1 MRKPVLIAIVV
12 LIAAVIIVGGICSL
26 LLPTRIDSESSADS
40 SFAQS
45 EPAAA
50 QPTPAAIPASAQFA
64 EEPEMAFV
72 DDAMVK
78 AAASDSSTGSSPPS
92 LDNGRQKIISTAS
105 LAVEVEDV
113 SPAVD
118 RVRDITKELGGF
130 VEHLSSFGGDNQ
142 ENANL
147 TVRVPQDQF
156 TAAVDRISGLGNVQN
171 RELGREDVSEQFV
184 DLEARLKS
192 LQREETSLLSLLELA
207 TSVADVLAIERELSR
222 IRSEIERHQGRLDF
236 LSRRVD
242 LATIQVN
249 LFPPRDRFPQP
260 PSAHLTVEVK
270 QVSDRVDEVK
280 SLVGSH
286 DGGLDRVFRS
296 TRNEKDRAEISFRVF
311 PQDFADV
318 MQVLEDQGKVLNKE
332 VVEATGGGDDAL
344 KTPNA
349 RINVAFQ
356 EPDPREAGLL
366 LFLGLPIAAIILV
379 SGLAAA
385 FYWTYQRGR
394 RRRDRF
400 LG

>member
-50 QPTPAAIPASAQFA
+50 QPTPAANPASAQFA

-92 LDNGRQKIISTAS
+92 LDNGRQKIISTAF

-118 RVRDITKELGGF
+118 RVRDITEGLGGF

-147 TVRVPQDQF
+147 TVRVPQEQF
-156 TAAVDRISGLGNVQN
+156 AAAVDRISGLGNVQN

-249 LFPPRDRFPQP
+249 LFPPHDRFPQP

-280 SLVGSH
+280 SLVESH

-296 TRNEKDRAEISFRVF
+296 TRNEQDRAEISFRVF
-311 PQDFADV
+311 PQEFADI

>member
-26 LLPTRIDSESSADS
+26 LLPSGIDSESSADS
-40 SFAQS
+40 SFPQS
-45 EPAAA
+45 RPAAPH
-50 QPTPAAIPASAQFA
+50 PTSAPFPASAQFA

-72 DDAMVK
+72 DNAMVK
-78 AAASDSSTGSSPPS
+78 AAASDSSTGSNPSS
-92 LDNGRQKIISTAS
+92 LDNGRQKIISTAF

-118 RVRDITKELGGF
+118 RVRDITEELGGF

-156 TAAVDRISGLGNVQN
+156 TAVVDRISGLGNVQN

-280 SLVGSH
+280 ALVESH

-296 TRNEKDRAEISFRVF
+296 TRNEQDRAEISFRVF
-311 PQDFADV
+311 PQDFTDV

-332 VVEATGGGDDAL
+332 VVEATGGGDDAP

-349 RINVAFQ
+349 RIDIAFQ
-356 EPDPREAGLL
+356 EPQPREGGFW
-366 LFLGLPIAAIILV
+366 LFVGLPIAAIILV

>member
-26 LLPTRIDSESSADS
+26 LLPSGIDSESSADS
-40 SFAQS
+40 SFPQS
-45 EPAAA
+45 RPAAPH
-50 QPTPAAIPASAQFA
+50 PTSAPFPASAQFA

-72 DDAMVK
+72 DNAMVK
-78 AAASDSSTGSSPPS
+78 AAASDSSTGSNPSS
-92 LDNGRQKIISTAS
+92 LDNGRQKIISTAF

-118 RVRDITKELGGF
+118 RVRDITEELGGF

-260 PSAHLTVEVK
+260 PTAHLTVEVK
-270 QVSDRVDEVK
+270 QVSDRVNEVK
-280 SLVGSH
+280 ALVESH

-296 TRNEKDRAEISFRVF
+296 TRNEQDRAEISFRVF

-332 VVEATGGGDDAL
+332 VVEATGGGDDAP

-349 RINVAFQ
+349 RIDIAFQ
-356 EPDPREAGLL
+356 EPKPRGGGFW
-366 LFLGLPIAAIILV
+366 LFVGLPIAAIILI